1 MFWILAMALNDSLLD
16 VRGLRVRFPGR
27 DGEPVEVV
35 KGIDFTV
42 GTEKVALVGESGSGK
57 SLTARALL
65 GLVPHPGQV
74 IAEHLRFGGNELLGL
89 SARQWQALRG
99 TRLSLVLQD
108 PKYSLNPVLKV
119 GAQVEEAL
127 VLHTRLGRR
136 ERREKVLHMLDAV
149 GLPNPTALY
158 NSYPHQLSGGMG
170 QRVMLA
176 AMLINDP
183 RVLIADEPTS
193 ALDSSLR
200 DQMLEL
206 IMGLVEQRGMG
217 LLLISHDLPLV
228 AKYCDR
234 VMVMYR
240 GQIVDRCQ
248 AAELA
253 TASHP
258 YTRTLWNCR
267 PSALSYG
274 HALPTLDRSVLEERP

>member
-1 MFWILAMALNDSLLD
+1 MLREETLLD
-16 VRGLRVRFPGR
+16 VRGLRVRFPGPSA
-27 DGEPVEVV
+27 ELIEVV

-65 GLVPHPGQV
+65 GLVPRPGRV
-74 IAEHLRFGGNELLGL
+74 TAEHLRLGPVNLLGL
-89 SARQWQALRG
+89 GQKQWQALRG
-99 TRLSLVLQD
+99 TALSLVLQD

-119 GAQVEEAL
+119 GTQVEEVL
-127 VLHTRLGRR
+127 ILHTRLSRR
-136 ERREKVLHMLDAV
+136 ERREKVLEMLDAV

-158 NSYPHQLSGGMG
+158 DRYPHELSGGMG

-183 RVLIADEPTS
+183 RLLIADEPTS

-206 IMGLVEQRGMG
+206 IMQLVETRGMG

-228 AKYCDR
+228 ARYCDR
-234 VMVMYR
+234 ALVMYR
-240 GQIVDRCQ
+240 GNLVDQCRADQ
-248 AAELA
+248 LA
-253 TASHP
+253 SASHP
-258 YTRTLWNCR
+258 YTNTLWNCQ

-274 HALPTLDRSVLEERP
+274 QLLPTLDRSRLEALQ

>member
-1 MFWILAMALNDSLLD
+1 MVRDETLLD
-16 VRGLRVRFPGR
+16 VRGLRVGFPVAGARF
-27 DGEPVEVV
+27 VEVV
-35 KGIDFTV
+35 KGIDFAV
-42 GTEKVALVGESGSGK
+42 GTEKVVLVGESGSGK

-65 GLVPHPGQV
+65 GLVPRPGRV
-74 IAEHLRFGGNELLGL
+74 GAEQLRLGRTDLLGL
-89 SARQWQALRG
+89 GEKQWQSLRG
-99 TRLSLVLQD
+99 TSLSLVLQD

-119 GAQVEEAL
+119 GTQVEELL

-136 ERREKVLHMLDAV
+136 ERREKVLEMLEAV

-158 NSYPHQLSGGMG
+158 DRYPHELSGGMG

-183 RVLIADEPTS
+183 RLLIADEPTS

-206 IMGLVEQRGMG
+206 IMGLVEKRGMG

-228 AKYCDR
+228 ARYCDR
-234 VMVMYR
+234 ALVMYR
-240 GQIVDRCQ
+240 GNIVDQCR
-248 AAELA
+248 ATELA
-253 TASHP
+253 TSSHR
-258 YTRTLWNCR
+258 YTNTLWNCQ

-274 HALPTLDRSVLEERP
+274 RLLPTLDRRLLEEQQ

>member
-1 MFWILAMALNDSLLD
+1 MARDETLLD
-16 VRGLRVRFPGR
+16 VRGLRVGFPGPDAQR
-27 DGEPVEVV
+27 IDVV

-65 GLVPHPGQV
+65 GLVPRPARV
-74 IAEHLRFGGNELLGL
+74 SAEHMRLGADDLLRLNEK
-89 SARQWQALRG
+89 QWQTLRG

-119 GAQVEEAL
+119 GTQVEEVL

-136 ERREKVLHMLDAV
+136 ERREKVLEMLNAV
-149 GLPNPTALY
+149 GLPDPVTLY
-158 NSYPHQLSGGMG
+158 DRYPHELSGGMG

-176 AMLINDP
+176 SMLINDP

-193 ALDSSLR
+193 ALDSNLR
-200 DQMLEL
+200 DQMLDL
-206 IMGLVEQRGMG
+206 IMGLVEERGMG

-228 AKYCDR
+228 SRYCDR
-234 VMVMYR
+234 VLVMYQ
-240 GQIVDRCQ
+240 GNIVDRCR
-248 AAELA
+248 ASELA

-258 YTRTLWNCR
+258 YTKTLWNCQ

-274 HALPTLDRSVLEERP
+274 HPLPVLDRSLLEEHR

>member
-1 MFWILAMALNDSLLD
+1 MVHEETLLD
-16 VRGLRVRFPGR
+16 VRDLRIGFPDSGAGLI
-27 DGEPVEVV
+27 EVV

-65 GLVPHPGQV
+65 GLVPRPGRV
-74 IAEHLRFGGNELLGL
+74 TAGHLRLGGMDLLGL
-89 SARQWQALRG
+89 GQKQWQALRG
-99 TRLSLVLQD
+99 TALSLVLQD

-119 GAQVEEAL
+119 GAQVEEVL
-127 VLHTRLGRR
+127 ILHTRLSRH
-136 ERREKVLHMLDAV
+136 ERREKVLEMLDAV
-149 GLPNPTALY
+149 GLPNPTDFY
-158 NSYPHQLSGGMG
+158 NRYPHELSGGMG

-183 RVLIADEPTS
+183 RLLIADEPTS

-206 IMGLVEQRGMG
+206 IMALVETRGMG

-228 AKYCDR
+228 ARYCDR
-234 VMVMYR
+234 ALVMYR
-240 GQIVDRCQ
+240 GNIVDQCRADQ
-248 AAELA
+248 LA
-253 TASHP
+253 SASHP
-258 YTRTLWNCR
+258 YTSTLWTCQ

-274 HALPTLDRSVLEERP
+274 RLLPTLDRSRLEALQ